1 MPYYREEDDERED
14 YGFVEPPPP
23 DPAEVPTPTTPPT
36 PSTAEPPQ
44 SDQGPVTPP
53 TLAPPSDD
61 DANIL
66 DDKPIDEEYGFGG
79 EPEGT
84 TTEQGVQVIEDAIN
98 RMRGRGTRAIES
110 HYASRGLTGST
121 GAGMEGEGMRD
132 FEMELQRLH
141 RERLFGLQREKS
153 SVRNDQMRI
162 LFQYASQFPEV
173 MAKLGPDFWESLLGG
188 KGKEPTR
195 GLGGDDP
202 GTPTPITYGE
212 NNYGFDDENED
223 Y

>member
-66 DDKPIDEEYGFGG
+66 DDKPIIPDEGEYDGGNEEYGFGG

-141 RERLFGLQREKS
+141 RERLFGLQRERS
-153 SVRNDQMRI
+153 SVRNDQMQI

-173 MAKLGPDFWESLLGG
+173 MAKLGPDFWESLLNQGPR
-188 KGKEPTR
+188 EPETAYAP
-195 GLGGDDP
+195 DP
-202 GTPTPITYGE
+202 GEIDKTG
-212 NNYGFDDENED
+212 YGF
-223 Y
+223 